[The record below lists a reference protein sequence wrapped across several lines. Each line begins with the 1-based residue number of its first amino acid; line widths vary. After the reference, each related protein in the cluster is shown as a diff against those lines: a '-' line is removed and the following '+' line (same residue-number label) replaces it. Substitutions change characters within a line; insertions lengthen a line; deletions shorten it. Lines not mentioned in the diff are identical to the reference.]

1 MTQGQSGQR
10 PGLWQRFEQVAGTYE
25 TWYETRRGQRADQA
39 ERALLEWLVGQGPG
53 TKTLLEVGCGT
64 GHFAAWLERRRHRVG
79 LDRSPAM
86 LAELHR
92 RHPQLPVVLGDG
104 HTLPFRDG
112 AVDVTLFVTTFEFLE
127 RPAGALREAVRVSR
141 RGLVVLALN
150 RWSLGGLSRRWGS
163 ARRGA
168 ILAHAQDVTIRSLC
182 DWVRTAA
189 GSRLTGLRW
198 ASTLFP
204 DGLWAWRSRV
214 PLGDVI
220 GISAQLAKPD
230 PQGDPLTGRAT

>member
-1 MTQGQSGQR
+1 MTRGQSGQAPEPWR
-10 PGLWQRFEQVAGTYE
+10 PFEQVARAYE

-39 ERALLEWLVGQGPG
+39 ERVLLEWLVGQSPG
-53 TKTLLEVGCGT
+53 AETLLEVGCGT
-64 GHFAAWLERRRHRVG
+64 GHFAAGLERRHQRVVG

-92 RHPQLPVVLGDG
+92 RHPELPVVLGDG

-112 AVDVTLFVTTFEFLE
+112 AVDVTLFVTTLEFLE
-127 RPAGALREAVRVSR
+127 RPAVALREAVRVSR

-150 RWSLGGLSRRWGS
+150 RWSLGSLSRRWGP

-168 ILAHAQDVTIRSLC
+168 ILAHAHDTTIPSLREL
-182 DWVRTAA
+182 VRTAT
-189 GSRLTGLRW
+189 GRRLTGLRW

-214 PLGDVI
+214 PLGDII
-220 GISAQLAKPD
+220 GIGAQLATPD
-230 PQGDPLTGRAT
+230 PHTTA